1 MKMNKM
7 KEIRVAKI
15 TLNIGAGKNQEVL
28 KKGLKLLRNITG
40 EKPVETITNKRLAAW
55 GLRPGLPIGCKVTL
69 RKEKAVEVL
78 KSLLKAKENILK
90 DTQFD
95 ENGNV
100 SFGIHEYIDIPD
112 IKYDPEIGIMGFEIC
127 VSLERAGYR
136 IKRRRLQKKR
146 IPLKHRVNNKE
157 AMEFMKNNFNVQVGA
172 EK

>member
-15 TLNIGAGKNQEVL
+15 TLNIGAGKDQEVL

-40 EKPVETITNKRLAAW
+40 ETPIQTITNKRLAAW

-69 RKEKAVEVL
+69 RKEKAIEVL
-78 KSLLKAKENILK
+78 KNLLKAKENILK
-90 DTQFD
+90 DSQFD

-100 SFGIHEYIDIPD
+100 SFGIHEYIDIPN

-146 IPLKHRVNNKE
+146 IPVKHRINKQE
-157 AMEFMKNNFNVQVGA
+157 AMDFMKDKFNVQVGA
-172 EK
+172 